1 VKSKR
6 KRPETYEAEHGGKKV
21 RVTVPEAIDEGD
33 LTAALKDN
41 LSPQAVAAIAA
52 YLTAARVK
60 NRRVQRQIEWFAG
73 MLVDML
79 GVDEFNRLI
88 DEVGL

>member
-33 LTAALKDN
+33 LAAALKDN

-60 NRRVQRQIEWFAG
+60 NRQVQRQIEWFAG

>member
-1 VKSKR
+1 MKRR
-6 KRPETYEAEHGGKKV
+6 KRPQTHSADMNGKKV

-33 LTAALKDN
+33 LAAALKDN
-41 LSPQAVAAIAA
+41 LNPQAVAAIAA

-60 NRRVQRQIEWFAG
+60 NGQVQRQIEWFAG

-79 GVDEFNRLI
+79 GVDEFNRLVE
-88 DEVGL
+88 EVGL

>member
-1 VKSKR
+1 MKR
-6 KRPETYEAEHGGKKV
+6 KRPETYEAEHKGRKV
-21 RVTVPEAIDEGD
+21 RVTVPDAIDEGD
-33 LTAALKDN
+33 LAAGLKDN

-60 NRRVQRQIEWFAG
+60 NRQVQRQIEWFAG

-88 DEVGL
+88 EEVGL